1 MYDERMAGLLDRLR
15 RRDRHVHDQDREMIP
30 FDMFD
35 AQYPDREARRAKR
48 MESIYHVGQARIWD
62 GREVLADLLKKHGKP
77 SIPDKERRALSRIF
91 SIIMWGELAA
101 WKISAQLA
109 DALVPLEAKLAAS
122 SQVHDEARH
131 FYVMHDYLE
140 ALGHK
145 PPPLDFW
152 SRRVVELT
160 LKTDNLTKKLLG
172 MQLTI
177 ETIALTLFQ
186 HVREL
191 RVEPVLAD
199 LLVYYERDEARHVG
213 LGTQLVPQLMAE
225 MSIPGKVNVALF
237 QLELLSSSVFSLKA
251 MEPDLLAIGVDP
263 REILAIGFRKQME
276 MHQTMRQDFPSWPDD
291 PPVNRIFHGLCEAL
305 FPSEG
310 VGSGVLSPDKRVRVP
325 IHTRMKHAAM
335 VIARAREGVLEIAER
350 QREERRAAIA
360 DRRHDEVLA
369 HVAE

>member
-1 MYDERMAGLLDRLR
+1 MKL
-15 RRDRHVHDQDREMIP
+15 P

-35 AQYPDREARRAKR
+35 RTFTEREARRAKR
-48 MESIYHVGQARIWD
+48 LESIYHVGQARIWD
-62 GREVLADLLKKHGKP
+62 GREVLADLLKQHGKP
-77 SIPDKERRALSRIF
+77 SMPERETKALSKIF

-101 WKISAQLA
+101 WKISAQLS
-109 DALVPLEAKLAAS
+109 DALVPLEAKLAAA

-140 ALGHK
+140 QLGHK
-145 PPPLDFW
+145 PPPLDYW

-160 LKTDNLTKKLLG
+160 LGTDNLTKKLLG

-191 RVEPVLAD
+191 RVEPVLAE

-225 MSIPGKVNVALF
+225 MSIPQKVDVALF
-237 QLELLSSSVFSLKA
+237 QLDLLASSVFSLKS
-251 MEPDLLAIGVDP
+251 MEPDLLTIGIDP

-276 MHQTMRQDFPSWPDD
+276 IHEVMRKDFDSWPED

-305 FPSEG
+305 FPSEALRG
-310 VGSGVLSPDKRVRVP
+310 EKASLPKRL
-325 IHTRMKHAAM
+325 KNAAM

-350 QREERRAAIA
+350 EREKRRSAAKA
-360 DRRHDEVLA
+360 TSAGSAAGSAAASSTNGETL
-369 HVAE
+369 HVSN

>member
-1 MYDERMAGLLDRLR
+1 MIGLLERVRGR
-15 RRDRHVHDQDREMIP
+15 RPDWALP
-30 FDMFD
+30 FDMFTGAYGD
-35 AQYPDREARRAKR
+35 LEARRAKR
-48 MESIYHVGQARIWD
+48 LESIYHAGQTRIWD
-62 GREVLADLLKKHGKP
+62 GREVLTELLKQHGKP
-77 SIPDKERRALSRIF
+77 SIPDRERRALSRIF

-177 ETIALTLFQ
+177 ETVALTLFQ

-225 MSIPGKVNVALF
+225 LPLHQKVGVALF
-237 QLELLSSSVFSLKA
+237 QLDLLSSTVFSLKA

-263 REILAIGFRKQME
+263 RDILAIGFRKQME
-276 MHQTMRQDFPSWPDD
+276 IHEAMRQDFPAWPED
-291 PPVNRIFHGLCEAL
+291 PPVNRLFHGLCEAL

-310 VGSGVLSPDKRVRVP
+310 EGAHVP
-325 IHTRMKHAAM
+325 LHRRLAHAAM
-335 VIARAREGVLEIAER
+335 VTARAREGVFEAAGRTRNEMRKRSASAEST
-350 QREERRAAIA
+350 A
-360 DRRHDEVLA
+360 
-369 HVAE
+369 

>member
-1 MYDERMAGLLDRLR
+1 
-15 RRDRHVHDQDREMIP
+15 
-30 FDMFD
+30 MFD
-35 AQYPDREARRAKR
+35 GTYTDREARRAKR
-48 MESIYHVGQARIWD
+48 LESIYHVGQARIWD
-62 GREVLADLLKKHGKP
+62 GREVLADLLKQHGKP
-77 SIPDKERRALSRIF
+77 SLGERERRALSRIF

-140 ALGHK
+140 ELGHK
-145 PPPLDFW
+145 PPPLDYW

-160 LKTDNLTKKLLG
+160 LRTDNLTKKLLG

-213 LGTQLVPQLMAE
+213 LGTQLVPQLMGE
-225 MSIPGKVNVALF
+225 MSLGGQLSVAVF
-237 QLELLSSSVFSLKA
+237 QLDLLASSVFSLKA

-263 REILAIGFRKQME
+263 RDILAIGFRKHMDIHE
-276 MHQTMRQDFPSWPDD
+276 AMRKDFPAWPDD
-291 PPVNRIFHGLCEAL
+291 PPVNRLFHGLCEAL

-310 VGSGVLSPDKRVRVP
+310 EGRLPPLHR
-325 IHTRMKHAAM
+325 RMAHAMM
-335 VIARAREGVLEIAER
+335 VVARTREGVLEIAG
-350 QREERRAAIA
+350 RARGESAP
-360 DRRHDEVLA
+360 
-369 HVAE
+369 VATHAAE

>member
-1 MYDERMAGLLDRLR
+1 MSLFDRFRGRGDGQL
-15 RRDRHVHDQDREMIP
+15 P

-35 AQYPDREARRAKR
+35 REYTGREARRAKR
-48 MESIYHVGQARIWD
+48 LESIYHVGQARIWD
-62 GREVLADLLKKHGKP
+62 GRQVLSELLAKHGKP
-77 SIPDKERRALSRIF
+77 SLGDRERRALSRIF

-109 DALVPLEAKLAAS
+109 DALEPLEAKLAAS

-140 ALGHK
+140 ALDHK

-152 SRRVVELT
+152 SRRIVELT
-160 LKTDNLTKKLLG
+160 LKTDDLTKKLLG

-177 ETIALTLFQ
+177 EVIALTLFQ

-225 MSIPGKVNVALF
+225 KSLSGKISVALF
-237 QLELLSSSVFSLKA
+237 QLDILAASVFSLKA
-251 MEPDLLAIGVDP
+251 MEPDLVAIGVDP

-276 MHQTMRQDFPSWPDD
+276 IHDIMRAEFPAWPED
-291 PPVNRIFHGLCEAL
+291 PPVNRMFHGLCDTL
-305 FPSEG
+305 FPAEG
-310 VGSGVLSPDKRVRVP
+310 NDVP
-325 IHTRMKHAAM
+325 LHRRIAHGTM
-335 VIARAREGVLEIAER
+335 VALRAREGVLEIAER
-350 QREERRAAIA
+350 ARKERRVE
-360 DRRHDEVLA
+360 RSEVVRVDPGRIDDAVGELD
-369 HVAE
+369 VA